1 MVEMSLKVDR
11 NTFDY
16 EGLTQT
22 QWALKQAYL
31 MGYRFD
37 FNTQELELI
46 SFNKLYIE
54 KCLQYGL
61 EPKRFRCDGSIR
73 ERDYELEILKKVL

>member
-1 MVEMSLKVDR
+1 MSLKVDR
-11 NTFDY
+11 NAFDY

-37 FNTQELELI
+37 FNTQELVLI
-46 SFNKLYIE
+46 S
-54 KCLQYGL
+54 G
-61 EPKRFRCDGSIR
+61 KR
-73 ERDYELEILKKVL
+73 